1 MKRMRRNH
9 EATFKTQMAFAEVK
23 GDKTLAEWAG
33 QFGVA
38 SIQHA

>member
-9 EATFKTQMAFAEVK
+9 EGAFKTQMAFAEVK
-23 GDKTLAEWAG
+23 SDKALAELAG

-38 SIQHA
+38 STQ